1 MGSCFDLK
9 KGAEMVNDYFT
20 DLGNEVVAV
29 TKNGL
34 AVLTG
39 KKTVAEAKIDTQV
52 ESNQRTIEQNK
63 QSFNDTYGNMAQF
76 LTNAGG
82 GIAGALGGWKLG
94 EKFGPVGKFVGS
106 VGFALVG
113 ANLGKVVKE
122 VGTDVAAAQDYVRE
136 AEKKGQEASFWK
148 TLGSNVLNV
157 KGQTYTGTDGAKLAK
172 EADGPDV

>member
-1 MGSCFDLK
+1 MGSYFDFK
-9 KGAEMVNDYFT
+9 KGTEMIGDFFT
-20 DLGNEVVAV
+20 DLNNGKKAL

-39 KKTVAEAKIDTQV
+39 KKTVTEAMTDTPI
-52 ESNQRTIEQNK
+52 EANERKIEQNE
-63 QSFNDTYGNMAQF
+63 QAFNKTYTNMAQF

-157 KGQTYTGTDGAKLAK
+157 KGQVYTGTDGAKLAK